1 MKFQLMVL
9 LLLLLAP
16 GWAGASG
23 FDDLARQ
30 HQFSMSVSKEG
41 FAGPGWEFL
50 SQRVA
55 EARYVA
61 VGEDHFTNEIPLFV
75 EAVAEI
81 EPFEVFYIEVDPF
94 STRIIERSIRQAGM
108 SERQAF
114 RREYGDLYSFYALEP
129 EYRLL
134 EKLVEGGAEL
144 LGSDQVVMYA
154 DRLIFQDW
162 LAKTGNAQARAI
174 YQHVITR
181 SRQHLEAFLE
191 HPDEPNF
198 SEIYFMTPAFAAD
211 LEALSA
217 LRLSDEEHA
226 IIDAMKRSVDIYATR
241 SHRKRVQLI
250 KHQLMADYPRWIG
263 KRTLFKYG
271 SNHLARGE
279 SFLTVQDIGNLV
291 ANLAEAHYHESFH
304 IMVLGESGK
313 QASSFRGFPDSPVN
327 PDGFYLKHLQPFFA
341 LTPEGS
347 WSVFDL
353 VPLRRAHEKGEL
365 ALDNT
370 NLVRSLK
377 GFDALVLI
385 PAVTPA
391 RFPAH
396 SAR

>member
-1 MKFQLMVL
+1 MKFRLAILLVL
-9 LLLLLAP
+9 LGPA
-16 GWAGASG
+16 WAGADA
-23 FDDLARQ
+23 FEDLARQ
-30 HQFSMSVSKEG
+30 HQLSMSVSGKG

-50 SQRVA
+50 SRRVA
-55 EARYVA
+55 EARYVL

-75 EAVAEI
+75 EAVAEV
-81 EPFEVFYIEVDPF
+81 EPFEAFYIEVDPW
-94 STRIIERSIRQAGM
+94 STRIIERSILQLET

-134 EKLVEGGAEL
+134 KKLVEGGAAL

-162 LAKTGNAQARAI
+162 LAKTDNERARAI
-174 YQHVITR
+174 YERVVTE

-191 HPDEPNF
+191 HPEEPKF
-198 SEIYFMTPAFAAD
+198 SEIYFMTPAFSAD
-211 LEALSA
+211 LESLSQ

-226 IIDAMKRSVDIYATR
+226 IIDAMQRSVDIYATL

-250 KHQLMADYPRWIG
+250 KHHLMADYPRWIG

-271 SNHLARGE
+271 ANHLARGE
-279 SFLTVQDIGNLV
+279 SFLTVEDIGNLV
-291 ANLAEAHYHESFH
+291 ANLAEAHYQESFH
-304 IMVLGESGK
+304 VMILGESGA
-313 QASSFRGFPDSPVN
+313 QASPFRGFPDSPVN
-327 PDGFYLKHLQPFFA
+327 PEGFYLKHLQPFFR
-341 LTPEGS
+341 LTPEGN

-353 VPLRRAHEKGEL
+353 VPLRRALEKGEL

-370 NLVRSLK
+370 NLIRSLK

-391 RFPAH
+391 RFPTH